1 MKHRLLALFLL
12 PAAVMAQADP
22 QIPSNLFFDTDLVA
36 IIPKWTLQYGVRG
49 LVGAS
54 SSFRGTGYVDS
65 VQLQGDFTAKTIA
78 RTYHD
83 GAVGVDSRR
92 ATIDDGTGRSIT
104 VPVTPDG
111 KTDTWSYT
119 NTSQAQ
125 PDGTIDLHTYK
136 AEVADSGVRSKKA
149 EPGYGMEVAFRFDT
163 GKTLRKASF
172 DLVGGLGLN
181 GINSFLNSPETAK
194 ISTVTDTYSV
204 NGLDAP
210 EAPYS
215 APSASTT
222 TLVDSNGRAVIGSDG
237 GSQSTS
243 RDTTV
248 PLSQDP
254 SERVESSATDGTSV
268 SNRYHLKGAYFTAR
282 VGPSMSVPIG
292 NRFRATV
299 SAGAA
304 LVYAGTTYTV
314 QQDFSPGTGDILT
327 STVERSEA
335 NFLPGLYADA
345 NLEMTLTDRAGAFL
359 GVAYQNSG
367 SFNQSINDG
376 QVNYAT
382 KVKLNNLSGVRMG
395 LNVRF

>member
-1 MKHRLLALFLL
+1 MKLRLLAFFLL
-12 PAAVMAQADP
+12 PVAAMAQADP
-22 QIPSNLFFDTDLVA
+22 SVPTNLFFDTDLVA

-54 SSFRGTGYVDS
+54 TSFRGTGYVES
-65 VQLQGDFTAKTIA
+65 VQQQGDFTAKSIA

-83 GAVGVDSRR
+83 GTVGVDRR
-92 ATIDDGTGRSIT
+92 TATIDDGTGRTIT

-111 KTDTWSYT
+111 KTNTWSYT

-125 PDGTIDLHTYK
+125 PDGTMDMHTYK
-136 AEVADSGVRSKKA
+136 AEVADGGLRSKKSD
-149 EPGYGMEVAFRFDT
+149 PGYGMEVAFRFDT
-163 GKTLRKASF
+163 GKTMRKATF
-172 DLVGGLGLN
+172 DLVGGIGLN

-194 ISTVTDTYSV
+194 VTTLTDTYSL

-215 APSASTT
+215 APSSSTT
-222 TLVDSNGRAVIGSDG
+222 TLVDANGRPVVGSDG
-237 GSQSTS
+237 GSQSSS

-254 SERVESSATDGTSV
+254 SERTESSATDDTSV

-345 NLEMTLTDRAGAFL
+345 NLEMTLTERAGAFV

-367 SFNQSINDG
+367 SFNQTINDG